1 MAAPVVDA
9 SWERV
14 DAFEPPPMEQ
24 EGAWELV
31 EDTSE
36 LIVLD
41 LAQAESASSQAPTAP
56 GTDVVLTGLETPT
69 PMIKVGDTVMLGVHD
84 ELLGS
89 EMVLERT
96 ADALTP
102 LGPLDGSRPSGAS
115 STSTRRITFTPAR
128 RTTHQVPAPEVEEED
143 MPLAWQ
149 APV

>member
-1 MAAPVVDA
+1 MESPTRWCKGGDNVLLGVQDA
-9 SWERV
+9 LVGSRVGAERRFR
-14 DAFEPPPMEQ
+14 A
-24 EGAWELV
+24 
-31 EDTSE
+31 
-36 LIVLD
+36 
-41 LAQAESASSQAPTAP
+41 
-56 GTDVVLTGLETPT
+56 
-69 PMIKVGDTVMLGVHD
+69 MIKVGDTVMLGVHD

-149 APV
+149 APD

>member
-1 MAAPVVDA
+1 
-9 SWERV
+9 
-14 DAFEPPPMEQ
+14 
-24 EGAWELV
+24 
-31 EDTSE
+31 
-36 LIVLD
+36 
-41 LAQAESASSQAPTAP
+41 
-56 GTDVVLTGLETPT
+56 
-69 PMIKVGDTVMLGVHD
+69 MIKVGDTVMLGVHD

-96 ADALTP
+96 ADVLTP

>member
-1 MAAPVVDA
+1 MC
-9 SWERV
+9 
-14 DAFEPPPMEQ
+14 Q
-24 EGAWELV
+24 
-31 EDTSE
+31 
-36 LIVLD
+36 
-41 LAQAESASSQAPTAP
+41 
-56 GTDVVLTGLETPT
+56 GLETPT

-96 ADALTP
+96 ADVLTP

-149 APV
+149 APA

>member
-1 MAAPVVDA
+1 MC
-9 SWERV
+9 
-14 DAFEPPPMEQ
+14 Q
-24 EGAWELV
+24 
-31 EDTSE
+31 
-36 LIVLD
+36 
-41 LAQAESASSQAPTAP
+41 
-56 GTDVVLTGLETPT
+56 GLETPT

-115 STSTRRITFTPAR
+115 STSTRRITVPPAR
-128 RTTHQVPAPEVEEED
+128 RAPHPIPAPGGGEGEL
-143 MPLAWQ
+143 PLAWQ